1 MRPLCHADERGELQV
16 SSQASIQQPLMRFYN
31 GRQDAGGR
39 ANAFLVA
46 SALVGCNSGVRRS
59 CDRALAI
66 APAQYNRIPT
76 CVCVVRQRQRAA
88 NVINV
93 SLPEHKTIPFCL
105 PVQQTATS
113 FVCSGL
119 NWELSR
125 GEEAVIFVNDPA
137 LNRVVATNVF
147 VNGTRISRIETL
159 SNGNELGR
167 FHMTS
172 SGRIE

>member
-1 MRPLCHADERGELQV
+1 MRSWWLLLWLAVIAACGGPATAPSQSVLLNTIEYQRVYAV
-16 SSQASIQQPLMRFYN
+16 SGSDN
-31 GRQDAGGR
+31 G
-39 ANAFLVA
+39 
-46 SALVGCNSGVRRS
+46 
-59 CDRALAI
+59 
-66 APAQYNRIPT
+66 
-76 CVCVVRQRQRAA
+76 QRML
-88 NVINV
+88 INV

-119 NWELSR
+119 NWELSP

-147 VNGTRISRIETL
+147 VNSTRISRIETL